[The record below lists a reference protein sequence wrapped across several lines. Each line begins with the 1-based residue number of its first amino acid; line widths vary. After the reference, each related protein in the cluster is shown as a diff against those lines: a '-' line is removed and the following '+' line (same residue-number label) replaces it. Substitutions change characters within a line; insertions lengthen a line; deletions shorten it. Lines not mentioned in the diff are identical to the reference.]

1 MASLKLDEN
10 LPAEAT
16 ELLQNAGH
24 DAMSVWDQSLEGHS
38 DDSIASVCQSEKRA
52 IVTFDLDFADIR
64 AYPPEDH
71 FGIVVLRLR
80 QQDKPHVLQ
89 VIEQL
94 LPKLD
99 DEPLVGKLW
108 IVAETTVRIWG

>member
-24 DAMSVWDQSLEGHS
+24 DAMSVWDQSMVGHA
-38 DDSIASVCQSEKRA
+38 DDDIASVCQSEERA

-64 AYPPEDH
+64 AYSPADY
-71 FGIVVLRLR
+71 FGIIVLRLR
-80 QQDKPHVLQ
+80 QQDKPHILQ
-89 VIEQL
+89 VMDQL
-94 LPKLD
+94 LPKFE
-99 DEPLVGKLW
+99 DEQLVGKLW
-108 IVAETTVRIWG
+108 IVDETTVRIWG